1 MESEKNKGKFIVLY
15 GNNNVGK
22 STQAKL
28 LVEWFKQ
35 QGKAVYYL
43 KYPIY
48 DLAPSGYM
56 VTAYLREDNPYNL
69 SPREIQIIYALN
81 RTQYEK
87 ELIQLLEDGVT
98 VIAEDYT
105 GTGIAWGISG
115 GVEKK
120 FLIEVNQHLLKE
132 DTSLFLEG
140 KRHLVG
146 KEDKHVHEQDD
157 ERMEKMNQI
166 FDELAE
172 EFNWTRISARGS
184 IEEVHER
191 LRKSIGDIDK

>member
-1 MESEKNKGKFIVLY
+1 MSEKNKKGTFVVLY

-28 LVEWFKQ
+28 LVEWFKE
-35 QGKAVYYL
+35 QGKAVHYL

-48 DLAPSGYM
+48 DLAPSGHM
-56 VTAYLREDNPYNL
+56 VTAYLREDNPHNL

-87 ELIQLLEDGVT
+87 QLIQLLEDGIT

-105 GTGIAWGISG
+105 GTGIAWGMSG

-120 FLIEVNQHLLKE
+120 FLMEVNQHLLKE
-132 DTSLFLEG
+132 DVSLFLKG
-140 KRHLVG
+140 QRHLVG
-146 KEDKHVHEQDD
+146 KEEKHVHEQDD
-157 ERMEKMNQI
+157 ERIEKMNQI
-166 FDELAE
+166 FNDLAE
-172 EFNWTRISARGS
+172 EFKWTRISARGS
-184 IEEVHER
+184 IEEVQER
-191 LRKSIGDIDK
+191 LRNEINDVDF